1 MNINYSDFIENEKN
15 IDNIINLDLNDKSGI
30 EDNNINIIN
39 DNKKEE
45 DMDNIQKNIIEAN
58 DKYIKKIEQ
67 NEKIHFEQMK
77 SCLLKI
83 DPNDFKND
91 E

>member
-1 MNINYSDFIENEKN
+1 MQKVRV
-15 IDNIINLDLNDKSGI
+15 
-30 EDNNINIIN
+30 N

-45 DMDNIQKNIIEAN
+45 DMDNIKKNIIEDN